1 MEKLRDV
8 LKVCL
13 DSCFVHMII
22 SNPRKAES
30 ASKIDV
36 RPFENHGNRLFQ
48 FAEYRNNQVFHR
60 NLSKSEAMAY
70 TLEIMEHTYRQMEV
84 CTTDRM
90 YFVRISKKGKVTVK
104 SRMQQSIKKIE
115 LNHNRKKKYIL
126 PEDEPIPFL
135 IELGVQTPEGK
146 IKDKKFKKFRQ
157 INRFLE
163 FVQDILPELPNDRT
177 ITIVD
182 FGCGKS
188 YLTFAM
194 YYFLKVQRGYSVNM
208 IGLDLKADVICHCN
222 ELAEKFGYSELTF
235 RQGDIA
241 SYEGEEQVDLVVSLH
256 ACDTAT
262 DFALDKAVSWKSKVI
277 LSVPCCQHEVN
288 GQIRSERWQP
298 LLKYGILKE
307 RMSALVTDAIRANLL
322 EQCGYDVQ
330 ILEFI
335 ELEHTSKNLL
345 IRAVRSGKQKGDRK
359 YEAMCREL
367 NLRTTLECLLEQKG

>member
-30 ASKIDV
+30 ARKIDV

-60 NLSKSEAMAY
+60 NLSKSEAMAH

-194 YYFLKVQRGYSVNM
+194 YYFLKVQRGYSVRM

-222 ELAEKFGYSELTF
+222 ELAEKFGYN
-235 RQGDIA
+235 DI
-241 SYEGEEQVDLVVSLH
+241 
-256 ACDTAT
+256 TN
-262 DFALDKAVSWKSKVI
+262 I
-277 LSVPCCQHEVN
+277 
-288 GQIRSERWQP
+288 
-298 LLKYGILKE
+298 
-307 RMSALVTDAIRANLL
+307 
-322 EQCGYDVQ
+322 
-330 ILEFI
+330 
-335 ELEHTSKNLL
+335 
-345 IRAVRSGKQKGDRK
+345 
-359 YEAMCREL
+359 
-367 NLRTTLECLLEQKG
+367 